1 MMTVVTDKHVMSIHA
16 DTHEIASLT
25 NAALCTLL
33 EDAEKQERE
42 LSFRR
47 HGLHDLMDA
56 DSPEGKA
63 HAVAL
68 AHEERQLSTRRL
80 ELHQRIAE
88 LRLEKSRRLE
98 GFNAQLTIVPI
109 DS

>member
-1 MMTVVTDKHVMSIHA
+1 MSIPA

-33 EDAEKQERE
+33 EEAEKQERE

-56 DSPEGKA
+56 HSPEGKA

-68 AHEERQLSTRRL
+68 VEQERQLSTRRL
-80 ELHQRIAE
+80 ELHQRITE
-88 LRLEKSRRLE
+88 LRLEKGRRLD
-98 GFNAQLTIVPI
+98 GFNPRLTIVPN

>member
-1 MMTVVTDKHVMSIHA
+1 MSIPA
-16 DTHEIASLT
+16 DTYEIESLT
-25 NAALCTLL
+25 TTSLCALL
-33 EDAEKQERE
+33 EEAEKEERE

-68 AHEERQLSTRRL
+68 VEQERQLSTRRL
-80 ELHQRIAE
+80 ELHQRITE
-88 LRLEKSRRLE
+88 LRLEKGRRLN
-98 GFNAQLTIVPI
+98 GFKPRLTIVPN